1 MASNCMRIKQ
11 EIKDEPEET
20 EYTPMLI
27 PDDGFDDYTP
37 HQSEQHEV
45 TQPSDSKPVLVRDGD
60 HVASFDRGAQHMSQR
75 TYNLP
80 GLGMVSSLPMRPANY
95 SIATATTAVNPDVH
109 VRKLTMSQPYNQVQ
123 RMTPGTLL
131 PLDNPSFDTGQ
142 VTRVRQPCG
151 SPFPTRCFES
161 QFINSPLAHRLL
173 CDHVV
178 VTMGNQPCGSNCA
191 VSPHAVSMP
200 DGETILCDVDGCR
213 YKPVFMTYTPS
224 PAFEDLPSDFRTG
237 PRSIDPNRRV
247 LDDTGEEAHTVC
259 FVQHRRAPY
268 THTLMCGHEHNTLV
282 PQACHANC
290 KTRQTADR
298 KPAEKSKFSCAVK
311 VCHDR
316 EKAQDKCLRPFNNAR
331 VKKAQQLFN
340 ASRNKRVPPERLA
353 RELGGLRVDGT
364 RKLGYAQAVQEQQ
377 SRAGAGAMR
386 RPTEY
391 VDNMELVK
399 GQRLDFDDARPHY
412 SGAGGNGT
420 AANRA
425 MPENAYHQM
434 IENENGGFSEVV
446 ANDRHVTGL
455 LVEGQV
461 NRADRAKPREDERA
475 GSEGLFVA
483 ETRCVC
489 GSPADDYMVLCSRC
503 DHHFHPSCVGK
514 GAFSIQDYQSH
525 QHHEAMQAD
534 ADFYN
539 RAGQEFVCKECDDR
553 ARMAQAML
561 GQGTQRSLRASRR
574 RAKKP
579 SEAVLDEEDGV
590 IDHAMFHVAPQ
601 PLSAWVLLKCE
612 TDVKVIQ
619 TLRQRT
625 DCKDSNY
632 SCGSCSRQIQ
642 GLYFHCLS
650 PQCKSWNCCDGCVV
664 GGAGHVNGSHR
675 FEALHTGD
683 LESLP
688 TAEATAV
695 QSEVAEEVYK
705 APSRNATVK
714 RQPQKRK
721 TTATPKST
729 AAAKKASAAPSF
741 DVEMGG
747 VGVPE
752 AAGASPNLA
761 ENGDLRKAGKALRAD
776 KMILRMAGVYER

>member
-11 EIKDEPEET
+11 EIKDEPEDAD
-20 EYTPMLI
+20 YTPMLI
-27 PDDGFDDYTP
+27 PDDGFDDYTG
-37 HQSEQHEV
+37 HQAEHHEV
-45 TQPSDSKPVLVRDGD
+45 AQPSDSKPVHVQDGD
-60 HVASFDRGAQHMSQR
+60 RVTSVDRGAQHMSQR

-80 GLGMVSSLPMRPANY
+80 GLGMVSSLPMRPATY
-95 SIATATTAVNPDVH
+95 SVATATTAVNPGVH
-109 VRKLTMSQPYNQVQ
+109 VRKLTMPQLYNRVQ
-123 RMTPGTLL
+123 QMTPGTLL
-131 PLDNPSFDTGQ
+131 PLDAPSFATGQ

-161 QFINSPLAHRLL
+161 QLINSPSAHRLL

-178 VTMGNQPCGSNCA
+178 VTMGSQPCGSNCA
-191 VSPHAVSMP
+191 VSPHAAGMP

-213 YKPVFMTYTPS
+213 YKPVFMTYAPA

-237 PRSIDPNRRV
+237 PRSIDPYRRV

-282 PQACHANC
+282 PEACHANC

-316 EKAQDKCLRPFNNAR
+316 EKAKDKVLRPFNNAR

-340 ASRNKRVPPERLA
+340 TSRNKRVHPERLA

-386 RPTEY
+386 PPTEY

-399 GQRLDFDDARPHY
+399 GQRLDFDNAQPHY
-412 SGAGGNGT
+412 SRAGGNGT
-420 AANRA
+420 AAFRS

-434 IENENGGFSEVV
+434 VENENGGFSEVV
-446 ANDRHVTGL
+446 ANNWHGTGL
-455 LVEGQV
+455 PMEGQV
-461 NRADRAKPREDERA
+461 NRADRAEQREDERA

-483 ETRCVC
+483 QTHCC
-489 GSPADDYMVLCSRC
+489 GRC
-503 DHHFHPSCVGK
+503 DRHFHPSCVGQ
-514 GAFSIQDYQSH
+514 GAYSSHEYNSH
-525 QHHEAMQAD
+525 QRHEAMQAD

-539 RAGQEFVCKECDDR
+539 RAGRDFACKECGDR
-553 ARMAQAML
+553 ARLAQAML
-561 GQGTQRSLRASRR
+561 GQGTQRSLRASKR
-574 RAKKP
+574 RANKP

-590 IDHAMFHVAPQ
+590 TDHAMFHPAPQ

-612 TDVKVIQ
+612 TDVKEVQ

-625 DCKDSNY
+625 DGKNSKY
-632 SCGSCSRQIQ
+632 SCGSCSKAIR

-650 PQCKSWNCCDGCVV
+650 PQCKSWNCCDRCAV
-664 GGAGHVNGSHR
+664 GGVGHVNGSHR

-683 LESLP
+683 HASLP
-688 TAEATAV
+688 MAEATAV
-695 QSEVAEEVYK
+695 QSEAGKEVYK

-721 TTATPKST
+721 TTATPKHT
-729 AAAKKASAAPSF
+729 AAAKKTTATPSL

-747 VGVPE
+747 VDAPE
-752 AAGASPNLA
+752 AAGASPNVRTR
-761 ENGDLRKAGKALRAD
+761 GSVKAAAND
-776 KMILRMAGVYER
+776 VEMMEM